1 MPFRVSGKN
10 IDIGE
15 ALRARINQR
24 VAEATAKYFDGGFSG
39 HVTIGKE
46 GFGFR
51 TECAIHL
58 DSGITLEA
66 QALAADAYASAD
78 QAAMRIE
85 KRLRRYKRRLKD
97 HQAAAAPIG
106 GGCRRSRWRRARPCR
121 DRRAQLRHRG
131 ARSRCRRRGDRVEPG
146 HHRRID
152 HGVEAAVGQRSGDGT
167 RHDRRCRGGVPSC
180 WTRAHQSGLPPR
192 GRPHRLDRSA
202 DHRPGRPL
210 TRSERLLMV
219 RGLWRRHSR

>member
-24 VAEATAKYFDGGFSG
+24 VAEATGKYFDGGFSG

-97 HQAAAAPIG
+97 HQAARADGQDHARGRAAIDAPSYVIAAPEHDTDEEVTEWNPVIIAESTTALKRLSVSEAVMELDMIG
-106 GGCRRSRWRRARPCR
+106 AAVVVFRHAGHGRINLVYRRA
-121 DRRAQLRHRG
+121 D
-131 ARSRCRRRGDRVEPG
+131 G
-146 HHRRID
+146 HIGWID
-152 HGVEAAVGQRSGDGT
+152 PPTIDQD
-167 RHDRRCRGGVPSC
+167 
-180 WTRAHQSGLPPR
+180 AH
-192 GRPHRLDRSA
+192 
-202 DHRPGRPL
+202 
-210 TRSERLLMV
+210 
-219 RGLWRRHSR
+219 

>member
-24 VAEATAKYFDGGFSG
+24 VAEATGKYFDGGFSG

-97 HQAAAAPIG
+97 HQAARADGQEHARGRAAIEAPSYVIAAPEQDTDEEGTEWNPVIIAESTTALKRLSVSEAVMELDMIG
-106 GGCRRSRWRRARPCR
+106 AAVVVFRHAGHGRINLVYRRADGHIGWIDPPM
-121 DRRAQLRHRG
+121 
-131 ARSRCRRRGDRVEPG
+131 VEQ
-146 HHRRID
+146 D
-152 HGVEAAVGQRSGDGT
+152 
-167 RHDRRCRGGVPSC
+167 
-180 WTRAHQSGLPPR
+180 AH
-192 GRPHRLDRSA
+192 
-202 DHRPGRPL
+202 
-210 TRSERLLMV
+210 
-219 RGLWRRHSR
+219 